1 MALSVPE
8 IVCFR
13 RWVDDKDV
21 SIATRY
27 YMFPNN
33 IPIAVGDAAL
43 SEGGLAYLEVAGL
56 DQSVQSVEA
65 PGVAIYQIL
74 DDRWI
79 IGKILVTGE
88 IGEATGVAGIER

>member
-1 MALSVPE
+1 
-8 IVCFR
+8 
-13 RWVDDKDV
+13 
-21 SIATRY
+21 
-27 YMFPNN
+27 MFPNN

-74 DDRWI
+74 DHRRL
-79 IGKILVTGE
+79 IGEILISGE
-88 IGEATGVAGIER
+88 IGAATGIAGIER